1 MLLCFSA
8 VKAGVNPLGYFVLV
22 FLFRKYTFTRITL
35 SLYVIKSILRVVT
48 FLCIL

>member
-22 FLFRKYTFTRITL
+22 LFRKYTFTRITL